1 MASLAPQIVLNDA
14 IPKLLNLADI
24 RINGERPWDLQLHDE
39 RLFDRVLAEGSL
51 GFGEDRLKCG
61 RSVD

>member
-1 MASLAPQIVLNDA
+1 
-14 IPKLLNLADI
+14 
-24 RINGERPWDLQLHDE
+24 LHDE

-51 GFGEDRLKCG
+51 VFGEDRLKCG